1 MKVYICDKN
10 KIQVYTLPNK
20 VEDEFIID
28 YKSSLGID
36 ETITMTAQENEWYIL
51 SNFGVTIYKNDIE
64 TPKCKLENNGI
75 YKIKYKDIDEY
86 IKMYSFNV
94 PIENDYYLLENR
106 NEIIIDNNQD
116 SAIYYKN
123 NNILSNHLRIHKE
136 NGIWILDINDNQ
148 NKIVYVNQKRV
159 TKTCLQIGDV
169 IFVEGLKLIWM
180 NTYIIINK
188 NMPNVMVRLK
198 SFNKEDYLG
207 NSNKYNPVKETE
219 KNANLYNEEQVFFHT
234 PRLRDKI
241 GEKIIKIDKPPTSE
255 KQDEMPAFI
264 TYGATV
270 MMGISSS
277 ITGFIA
283 IFNVASGKATVLGSM
298 VEIVVCLSMILGMVM
313 FPVVQA
319 KLKKRISKKKEEKR
333 QTRYSEYIN
342 NKRNE
347 IEEEIKN
354 ENRILFENNLS
365 ASEIENAIT
374 EMKSEVWCREISE
387 DDFLSLR
394 LGLGTRDASIEV
406 ELSLED
412 FTLDDDN
419 LREEAKKIKE
429 QNYTLE
435 DVPITI
441 SLVQNNILPIII
453 NDNYK
458 NKKEYINWLM
468 IQLMTYYSGVD
479 LKIAIFTTEDN
490 KDKWEYF
497 KYISHCYDQEKKI
510 RLFATLEDE
519 YKELTSY
526 IEEEFEKREN
536 AKIDDGRSKESDGR
550 AKEKYKN
557 FDKYFLLITDNYL
570 GIKNY
575 EIMNNIMDK
584 ENIGF
589 SVLILE
595 NTMSLIPSKCKS
607 FIEINEENGTI
618 YNREDEENK
627 QVIFKP
633 EIFNN
638 DINIYSRKIA
648 NIPAYSLKTVM
659 SLPTTY
665 NFLEMYKVG
674 KIEQL
679 NISNRWVTND
689 PTIGLG
695 AAIGIKED
703 GKIMKLDLHEKN
715 HGPHGLIAGST
726 GSGKS
731 EFIITYILSMA
742 INYNPKEVQFIL
754 IDYKGGGLAGAF
766 ENKLTK
772 TKIPHLIGTITNLD
786 TNEMTRTLVSINSE
800 IKRREKLFNETRDML
815 GESTVDIY
823 KYQRYYREGK
833 VKEPIAHLF
842 IISDEFAELKQQQPE
857 FMDELVSTARVGR
870 SLGIHL
876 ILATQK
882 PAGVVNDQIWS
893 NSRFKVCLKVQN
905 TEDSNEMLKRPEAA
919 GIKEKGRFY
928 LQVGTNEIFE
938 LAQSAWTGAKYVP
951 TERIVKS
958 YDDSIDI
965 IDNIGNIVNT
975 INDKTEEILNIN
987 QGDQLTNIVK
997 FLSDIAERDKISVKP
1012 LWLPKIPELVYLPNL
1027 IQKYSYKYTPY
1038 KFETIIGEYDM
1049 PAKQKQDL
1057 LKIDI
1062 VNSGNIL
1069 ITGSA
1074 GSGKEN
1080 MLTTMIYSLVLGHS
1094 PNEINVYIYDFG
1106 SEMLKTFSSMPHVGD
1121 VILTDDK
1128 EKISNS
1134 VRFFERELSRRK
1146 EILAE
1151 YGGAYNLF
1159 LSKSEKKM
1167 PLILVVA
1174 NVFEALLEKYPQDG
1188 DRLNRILRDGYKYG
1202 IVFVASTLGVNSIG
1216 AFTKQLFTQKIAT
1229 QLNDN
1234 YDYKY
1239 VYKAPLGLVP
1249 SKCFGRGI
1257 ITIDDYGYEF
1267 QTAYIYKKS
1276 EVIETIKKLCIN
1288 KREKYNKI
1296 PSIPIIPTKINAET
1310 LNQYIEKK
1318 SIIPLGVNID
1328 NSEVVK
1334 HKFENHKILQIIGNK
1349 VLNNNN
1355 FISELIEIIKETE
1368 NWYVKVI
1375 DFAQM
1380 NLFDPNNDYI
1390 TSNYTPAMKELA
1402 STNKKEKML
1411 YIVLGVNKIYDLVL
1425 DEGVRLFFDT
1435 LHNINSINN
1444 TEIILIDNY
1453 PGYSKVSDEE
1463 YLKDNIASLWL
1474 GEDIKIQ
1481 NIIDSSIISTSDS
1494 NEEMAGLGFYITDGK
1509 YQSIK
1514 VIGTNKET
1522 ERIF

>member
-20 VEDEFIID
+20 VEDEYIIN
-28 YKSSLGID
+28 YKSNEGI
-36 ETITMTAQENEWYIL
+36 EESITLTAQENEWYI
-51 SNFGVTIYKNDIE
+51 SSDFNTTIYKNDIE
-64 TPKCKLENNGI
+64 TPKCKLEGNQI
-75 YKIKYKDIDEY
+75 YKIKYKDIDEF
-86 IKMYSFNV
+86 IKMYCYNI
-94 PIENDYYLLENR
+94 PMKNNYYLLEN
-106 NEIIIDNNQD
+106 IADFYIDNNKD
-116 SAIYYKN
+116 SIIYYN
-123 NNILSNHLRIHKE
+123 NPNILFKHIRIHKD
-136 NGIWILDINDNQ
+136 NGIWFLDTSNEE
-148 NKIVYVNQKRV
+148 NKVVYINQKKV
-159 TKTCLQIGDV
+159 IKKSLQMGDV
-169 IFVEGLKLIWM
+169 IFVEGLKIIWM
-180 NTYIIINK
+180 NTYIIINDEI
-188 NMPNVMVRLK
+188 NNVYVKLK
-198 SFNKEDYLG
+198 QFNKEEYLG
-207 NSNKYNPVKETE
+207 NSNKYNPVKESE
-219 KNANLYNEEQVFFHT
+219 KNANLYTEEQVFFHT
-234 PRLRDKI
+234 PRLKDKI
-241 GEKIIKIDKPPTSE
+241 GRKVVKIDKPPTSD
-255 KQDEMPAFI
+255 KQDEIPAFF

-283 IFNVASGKATVLGSM
+283 IFNVASGKGTLLGSM
-298 VEIVVCLSMILGMVM
+298 VEIVICLSMILGMVM
-313 FPVVQA
+313 FPVIQA
-319 KLKKRISKKKEEKR
+319 KLKKKLSKKKEEKR
-333 QTRYSEYIN
+333 QTRYTEYIN
-342 NKRNE
+342 NKRKE
-347 IEEEIKN
+347 IDDEIKN
-354 ENRILFENNLS
+354 ENRILFANNLN
-365 ASEIENAIT
+365 AEEIQKAII
-374 EMKSEVWCREISE
+374 EMKSDVWCREISE
-387 DDFLSLR
+387 EDFLSVR
-394 LGLGTRDASIEV
+394 LGLGTRDASIDV

-412 FTLDDDN
+412 FTLEDDN
-419 LREEAKKIKE
+419 LREEAKKIKN

-435 DVPITI
+435 NVPITI

-458 NKKEYINWLM
+458 NKNEYINWLM
-468 IQLMTYYSGVD
+468 LQLITYYSGVD
-479 LKIAIFTTEDN
+479 LKIAIFTTDEN
-490 KDKWEYF
+490 KEKWEYF
-497 KYISHCYDQEKKI
+497 KYVSHCYDQDKKI

-526 IEEEFEKREN
+526 FEEEFEKREN
-536 AKIDDGRSKESDGR
+536 ARIDENSTREVDGKTK
-550 AKEKYKN
+550 AKYKH

-589 SVLILE
+589 SVLIVE
-595 NTMSLIPSKCKS
+595 NTMSMIPSKCKS
-607 FIEINEENGTI
+607 FIEINEDNGII
-618 YNREDEENK
+618 YNREDEEKK
-627 QVIFKP
+627 QTLFKP
-633 EIFNN
+633 EIFSG
-638 DINIYSRKIA
+638 DINIYSRRIA

-659 SLPTTY
+659 TLPTTY

-679 NISNRWVTND
+679 NISNRWATND
-689 PTIGLG
+689 PTNGLG

-742 INYNPKEVQFIL
+742 INYDPKEVQFIL

-800 IKRREKLFNETRDML
+800 IKRREKIFNNTRDML

-905 TEDSNEMLKRPEAA
+905 VEDSNEMLKRPEAA
-919 GIKEKGRFY
+919 SIKEKGRFY
-928 LQVGTNEIFE
+928 LQVGTNELFE
-938 LAQSAWTGAKYVP
+938 LGQSAWTGAKYIP
-951 TERIVKS
+951 TERIIKS

-975 INDKTEEILNIN
+975 INDKTEEVLSVS

-997 FLSDIAERDKISVKP
+997 FLSNIAERDQIKVKP

-1027 IQKYSYKYTPY
+1027 IQKYSYKYSPY

-1049 PAKQKQDL
+1049 PARQQQDL
-1057 LKIDI
+1057 LKLDI
-1062 VNSGNIL
+1062 TNSGNIL

-1106 SEMLKTFSSMPHVGD
+1106 SEALKTFNSMPHVGD

-1128 EKISNS
+1128 EKVKNS

-1151 YGGAYNLF
+1151 YGGSYNLY
-1159 LSKSEKKM
+1159 LTKSEKKM

-1174 NVFEALLEKYPQDG
+1174 NIYEALLEKYPQEG

-1202 IVFVASTLGVNSIG
+1202 IVFVASTLGVNSIS

-1249 SKCFGRGI
+1249 SRNFGRGI

-1276 EVIETIKKLCIN
+1276 EIVETIKELCI
-1288 KREKYNKI
+1288 KRREKYDKI

-1318 SIIPLGVNID
+1318 SIIPLGINID
-1328 NSEVVK
+1328 NGKVVK
-1334 HKFENHKILQIIGNK
+1334 HNFEENKILQIIGNK
-1349 VLNNNN
+1349 ALNNKE
-1355 FISELIEIIKETE
+1355 FLSELIEIIKETE

-1380 NLFDPNNDYI
+1380 NLFEQSDDYI
-1390 TSNYTPAMKELA
+1390 TSNYTPAMKEL
-1402 STNKKEKML
+1402 SNPNKPEKML

-1425 DEGVRLFFDT
+1425 EEGVNLFFET
-1435 LHNINSINN
+1435 LHNINKINN

-1453 PGYSKVSDEE
+1453 PGYSKVSKEE

-1481 NIIDSSIISTSDS
+1481 NVIDSSIISTSDS
-1494 NEEMAGLGFYITDGK
+1494 NVEMNGLGFYIANSEYK
-1509 YQSIK
+1509 NIK
-1514 VIGTNKET
+1514 IIGTSPEY
-1522 ERIF
+1522 ERGF